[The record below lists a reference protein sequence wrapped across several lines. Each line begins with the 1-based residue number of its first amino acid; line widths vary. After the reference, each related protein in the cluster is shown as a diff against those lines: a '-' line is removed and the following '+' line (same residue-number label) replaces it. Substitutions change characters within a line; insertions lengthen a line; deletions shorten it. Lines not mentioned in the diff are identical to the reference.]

1 MKEENLKK
9 MDYKSLQ
16 RLAKAYS
23 VKANQSANAIISDLL
38 KLDDDKNSF
47 DLVQAI
53 EENQG
58 RLENHFESSQSNDT
72 LENAIE
78 IEPFQH
84 LPESFI
90 KQLSNVKDFLV
101 STSMRR

>member
-1 MKEENLKK
+1 MKEEELRT

-16 RLAKAYS
+16 RLAKAHS
-23 VKANQSANAIISDLL
+23 VKANQSRNAIIDELLL
-38 KLDDDKNSF
+38 KLDDNKNSAE
-47 DLVQAI
+47 LLQARDDQ
-53 EENQG
+53 EK
-58 RLENHFESSQSNDT
+58 LENHVESSQSNDT